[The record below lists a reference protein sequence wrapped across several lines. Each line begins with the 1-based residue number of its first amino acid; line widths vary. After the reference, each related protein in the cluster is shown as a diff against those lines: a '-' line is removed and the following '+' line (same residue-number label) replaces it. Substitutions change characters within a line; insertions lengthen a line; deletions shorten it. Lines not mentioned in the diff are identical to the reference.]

1 MSARAGLIASFAASL
16 ALLACAAAPSAA
28 HAAPSPSTCVAMKLA
43 TTTLPLVLVDVRVN
57 GKGPYTFFVDTGAT
71 ITVVGAPL
79 ARALHL
85 PLIDAPVRAL
95 GAGGR
100 FDARASYAA
109 IALGEVREDRVLVG
123 VVDLAQI
130 RGAVGPVDGV
140 IGYNFLRSYR
150 VVIDYPG
157 RELCLETP

>member
-1 MSARAGLIASFAASL
+1 MRAPTPLV
-16 ALLACAAAPSAA
+16 ALVVAVLACGGVPRVAQTAPA
-28 HAAPSPSTCVAMKLA
+28 PSTCVPMQLA
-43 TTTLPLVLVDVRVN
+43 TTTLPLVLVKVRVN
-57 GKGPYTFFVDTGAT
+57 GRGPYTFFVDTGAT
-71 ITVVGAPL
+71 VTVVGAPL

-85 PLIDAPVRAL
+85 PLLDTPVRAL

-100 FDARASYAA
+100 FNARASYAS
-109 IALGEVREDRVLVG
+109 IALGDVRQDRVVVG

-140 IGYNFLRSYR
+140 IGYNFLRPYR

-157 RELCLETP
+157 RNVCLETP

>member
-1 MSARAGLIASFAASL
+1 MSRLARLIAFPL
-16 ALLACAAAPSAA
+16 AVLACGAAPSTAQ
-28 HAAPSPSTCVAMKLA
+28 STPPASACVPTRLA
-43 TTTLPLVLVDVRVN
+43 TTTLPLVLVKVRVN
-57 GKGPYTFFVDTGAT
+57 GRGPYTFFVDTGAT
-71 ITVVGAPL
+71 ITVIGAPL

-85 PLIDAPVRAL
+85 PLLDAPVRAV

-109 IALGEVREDRVLVG
+109 IALGEMRQDRVLVG

-140 IGYNFLRSYR
+140 IGYNFLKPYR
-150 VVIDYPG
+150 VVIDYPAHQ
-157 RELCLETP
+157 LCLETP